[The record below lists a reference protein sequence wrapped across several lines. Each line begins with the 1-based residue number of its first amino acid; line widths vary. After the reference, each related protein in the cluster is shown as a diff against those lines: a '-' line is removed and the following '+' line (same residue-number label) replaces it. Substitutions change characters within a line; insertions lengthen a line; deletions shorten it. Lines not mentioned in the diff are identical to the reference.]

1 MMENVIVDCSAPLP
15 CQVAVRSHIGNRK
28 EQQDLM
34 YLRVWNGRLFA
45 ALCDGMGGTKSG
57 GLASRIAVNTLR
69 EWTAQVSSNAL
80 PSAFLKEALI
90 RADEAVASHPEI
102 SGGSTLSA
110 IVLEGKYLWW
120 ASVGDSPLYVFR
132 DGQLLRVTRAHNYQ
146 LKLEELRRLGQIE
159 QKQYEAALPQ
169 GKALISYLG
178 IGGLVLFDLTQAPLP
193 LTAGDLLL
201 LSSDGLLG
209 VLGEDNVRELL
220 ALPLSLEEKADALME
235 AVLRRGND
243 IQLDNTTFLLL
254 EAESCQ
260 GG

>member
-102 SGGSTLSA
+102 SGESTLSP
-110 IVLEGKYLWW
+110 IVLE
-120 ASVGDSPLYVFR
+120 
-132 DGQLLRVTRAHNYQ
+132 
-146 LKLEELRRLGQIE
+146 
-159 QKQYEAALPQ
+159 
-169 GKALISYLG
+169 
-178 IGGLVLFDLTQAPLP
+178 
-193 LTAGDLLL
+193 
-201 LSSDGLLG
+201 
-209 VLGEDNVRELL
+209 
-220 ALPLSLEEKADALME
+220 
-235 AVLRRGND
+235 
-243 IQLDNTTFLLL
+243 
-254 EAESCQ
+254 
-260 GG
+260 